1 VIPEIVNLLDSMK
14 DTDSPNQPTATAALA
29 YFEEICGILTE
40 EDLEHS
46 VEATR
51 WISGVCTLVHM
62 GMYGVYSC
70 RSYAVP
76 CWTSCVLCT
85 SVAYQ
90 Q

>member
-1 VIPEIVNLLDSMK
+1 MIPEIVNLLDSMK

-62 GMYGVYSC
+62 GMYGVYFPVG
-70 RSYAVP
+70 RMQYRAGPPVYFAP
-76 CWTSCVLCT
+76 
-85 SVAYQ
+85 Q
-90 Q
+90 

>member
-1 VIPEIVNLLDSMK
+1 MIPEIVNLLDSMK

-29 YFEEICGILTE
+29 YFKEICGILTE

-62 GMYGVYSC
+62 GMYGVYFPVG
-70 RSYAVP
+70 RMQYRAGPPVYFAP
-76 CWTSCVLCT
+76 
-85 SVAYQ
+85 Q
-90 Q
+90 